1 MVFNLRCQHGHRFEG
16 WFRSSDAYITQRAN
30 AQVRCP
36 ICESAE
42 IEKLL
47 TAPRLNLGA
56 SSKADKSV
64 EGEAD
69 QPSQRGETVSS
80 PLGASSDEK
89 ATTEPSKMPEIRPS
103 SVYGKPSGSWD
114 GTLAQQAILDNAVR
128 ALRRKIMAETED
140 VGRKFAD
147 VARAMTRGDEEQR
160 GIRGTVTPKEADALA
175 DEGINTTTVPKGF
188 LEDEKLH

>member
-1 MVFNLRCQHGHRFEG
+1 MVFNLRCDHGHRFEG

-36 ICESAE
+36 VCESAE

-56 SSKADKSV
+56 SAKPDES
-64 EGEAD
+64 EAEQTKTTTTPSSSNNS
-69 QPSQRGETVSS
+69 QPSTES
-80 PLGASSDEK
+80 PK
-89 ATTEPSKMPEIRPS
+89 TPEIRPS
-103 SVYGKPSGSWD
+103 SSYGTPTNQWD
-114 GTLAQQAILDNAVR
+114 GTPAQQAMLDNAVR
-128 ALRRKIMAETED
+128 ALRRKIMSETED

-147 VARAMTRGDEEQR
+147 VARAMTSGEEEQR
-160 GIRGTVTPKEADALA
+160 GIRGTVTPKEAEALA
-175 DEGINTTTVPKGF
+175 DEGINTMAVPAGF